1 MLRHARSI
9 GWILAL
15 VLVTAGCG
23 GAGKP
28 PQTDDP
34 EEFVAE
40 MEAQLFDLWVKRER
54 ASWVQSNFITE
65 DTEKIAADAS

>member
-15 VLVTAGCG
+15 VLVTTGCG
-23 GAGKP
+23 GTGKP
-28 PQTDDP
+28 PRTDDP

-40 MEAQLFDLWVKRER
+40 MEAQLFNL
-54 ASWVQSNFITE
+54 FF
-65 DTEKIAADAS
+65 